1 MVLGHGE
8 FVLKER
14 LKAFFSADSV
24 FTLIFALFF
33 LTSFKKPLTQVLLIV
48 LMVFLFFRCYFQAS
62 LKEIFGINHL
72 KTMPFKWLT
81 LAFLG
86 VFLSIF
92 PNMFNMHDSQT
103 FRYNLFALNMS
114 LTYACGALCLLFA
127 SCLRIK
133 LNQKILFYSMAVAN
147 FINGLLSL
155 VQKIYFNMPRA
166 QGFSTVKEYVVLVS
180 VSILGCYIY
189 ALYSHN
195 QKEKFFFTLSV
206 FVGFLVV
213 ILSATRSATIA
224 FVATFLI
231 LSCFIL
237 YAKRSLKPLGYMV
250 VVSLILSALYM
261 GSNALE
267 KKGAIEQS
275 RVQNQ
280 SFEEDLKR
288 YAKKDA
294 DSSIGWRLERW
305 KEALTVL
312 RLRPFFGMAASEK
325 CQRLEEILSLSKSYR
340 AKDLIL
346 CYERYDNQII
356 HVLATRGIIGF
367 LIWLFFLLVIV
378 KIFWSGI
385 KQNSLISLFILTTL
399 TFYLI
404 FGIGFDPFDF
414 FITGSFFVGMVMMA
428 VFLKKDKSA
437 F

>member
-1 MVLGHGE
+1 M
-8 FVLKER
+8 KER

-24 FTLIFALFF
+24 FTLIFGLFF

-81 LAFLG
+81 LAFWG

-114 LTYACGALCLLFA
+114 LTYACGALCLLFS

-133 LNQKILFYSMAVAN
+133 LNQKTLFYSMAVAN

-189 ALYSHN
+189 ALYSQN
-195 QKEKFFFTLSV
+195 QKEKLFFTLSV

-224 FVATFLI
+224 FIATFLI

-237 YAKRSLKPLGYMV
+237 YAKKSLKPLGYMV
-250 VVSLILSALYM
+250 VVSLILSALYV
-261 GSNALE
+261 GSSALE

-325 CQRLEEILSLSKSYR
+325 CQRLEEILSLSHSYR

-414 FITGSFFVGMVMMA
+414 FITGSFFVGMIMMA

>member
-1 MVLGHGE
+1 M
-8 FVLKER
+8 
-14 LKAFFSADSV
+14 
-24 FTLIFALFF
+24 
-33 LTSFKKPLTQVLLIV
+33 IV
-48 LMVFLFFRCYFQAS
+48 LMVFLLFRCYFQAS
-62 LKEIFGINHL
+62 LRETFKINHL
-72 KTMPFKWLT
+72 RTMPFKWLT
-81 LAFLG
+81 LAFWG

-92 PNMFNMHDSQT
+92 PNMFNMYDSQT

-127 SCLRIK
+127 SRLTIK
-133 LNQKILFYSMAVAN
+133 LNQKVLFYSMAIAN

-189 ALYSHN
+189 ALYSQN
-195 QKEKFFFTLSV
+195 KKEKIFFTLSV

-213 ILSATRSATIA
+213 ILSSTRSATIA
-224 FVATFLI
+224 FIATFLI

-237 YAKRSLKPLGYMV
+237 YAQKTIKQLGYMV
-250 VVSLILSALYM
+250 VVSLVLSALYM
-261 GSNALE
+261 GNNALE
-267 KKGAIEQS
+267 KRKVIEQP
-275 RVQNQ
+275 RAQNKT
-280 SFEEDLKR
+280 FEEDLKR

-305 KEALTVL
+305 KEALTVV

-325 CQRLEEILSLSKSYR
+325 CQRLEEILSLSQSYR

-346 CYERYDNQII
+346 CIERYDNQII

-367 LIWLFFLLVIV
+367 LILLFFWLVIV
-378 KIFWSGI
+378 KIFWSGV
-385 KQNSLISLFILTTL
+385 KQNSLISFFILTTL
-399 TFYLI
+399 AFYLI

-428 VFLKKDKSA
+428 VFLKKRTFATK
-437 F
+437 

>member
-1 MVLGHGE
+1 M
-8 FVLKER
+8 KER

-48 LMVFLFFRCYFQAS
+48 LMVFLFLRCYFQAS
-62 LKEIFGINHL
+62 LKETFRIHHL

-86 VFLSIF
+86 AFLSIF
-92 PNMFNMHDSQT
+92 PNMFNMYNSQT

-147 FINGLLSL
+147 FTNGLLSL

-189 ALYSHN
+189 ALYSQS
-195 QKEKFFFTLSV
+195 QKEKLFFTLSV

-224 FVATFLI
+224 FVITFLI

-237 YAKRSLKPLGYMV
+237 YAKKSLKPLGYMV

-267 KKGAIEQS
+267 KRGAIEQS

-288 YAKKDA
+288 YAEKDA

-312 RLRPFFGMAASEK
+312 RLRPLFGMAASEK
-325 CQRLEEILSLSKSYR
+325 CQRLEEILFLSQSYR

-385 KQNSLISLFILTTL
+385 KQNSLISFFILTTL
-399 TFYLI
+399 AFYLI

>member
-1 MVLGHGE
+1 M
-8 FVLKER
+8 LKER

-62 LKEIFGINHL
+62 LKETFTINHL

-92 PNMFNMHDSQT
+92 PNMFNMYDSQT

-147 FINGLLSL
+147 FTNGLLSL

-189 ALYSHN
+189 ALYSQS
-195 QKEKFFFTLSV
+195 QKEKLFFTLSV

-224 FVATFLI
+224 FVITFLI

-237 YAKRSLKPLGYMV
+237 YAKKSLKPLGYMV
-250 VVSLILSALYM
+250 VVSLVLSALYV

-267 KKGAIEQS
+267 KRGAIEQS

-288 YAKKDA
+288 YAEKDA

-312 RLRPFFGMAASEK
+312 RLRPLFGMAASEK
-325 CQRLEEILSLSKSYR
+325 CQRLEEILFLSQSYR

-385 KQNSLISLFILTTL
+385 KQNSLISFFILTTL
-399 TFYLI
+399 AFYLI

>member
-1 MVLGHGE
+1 M
-8 FVLKER
+8 
-14 LKAFFSADSV
+14 
-24 FTLIFALFF
+24 
-33 LTSFKKPLTQVLLIV
+33 
-48 LMVFLFFRCYFQAS
+48 
-62 LKEIFGINHL
+62 INHL

-189 ALYSHN
+189 ALYSQN
-195 QKEKFFFTLSV
+195 QKEKLFFTLSV

-237 YAKRSLKPLGYMV
+237 YAKKSLKPLGYMV

-261 GSNALE
+261 GSSALE

-312 RLRPFFGMAASEK
+312 HLRPFFGMAASEK
-325 CQRLEEILSLSKSYR
+325 CQRLEEILSLSHSYR

>member
-1 MVLGHGE
+1 M
-8 FVLKER
+8 KER

-81 LAFLG
+81 LAFWG

-189 ALYSHN
+189 VLYSQN
-195 QKEKFFFTLSV
+195 QKEKLFFTLSV

-237 YAKRSLKPLGYMV
+237 YAKKSLKPLGYMV

-261 GSNALE
+261 GSSALE

-325 CQRLEEILSLSKSYR
+325 CQRLEEILSLSHSYR

-385 KQNSLISLFILTTL
+385 KQNSLISLFILMTL

>member
-1 MVLGHGE
+1 M
-8 FVLKER
+8 KER

-48 LMVFLFFRCYFQAS
+48 LMVFLFLRCYFQAS
-62 LKEIFGINHL
+62 LKETFTINHL

-92 PNMFNMHDSQT
+92 PNMFNMYDSQT

-127 SCLRIK
+127 SRLRIK

-155 VQKIYFNMPRA
+155 VQKIYFNMPRV

-195 QKEKFFFTLSV
+195 QKEKLFFTLSV

-224 FVATFLI
+224 FVITFLI

-237 YAKRSLKPLGYMV
+237 YAKKSLKPLGYMV
-250 VVSLILSALYM
+250 VVGLILSALYV

-267 KKGAIEQS
+267 KRGAIEQS

-280 SFEEDLKR
+280 TFEEDLKR

-312 RLRPFFGMAASEK
+312 RLRPFFGMASSEK

-385 KQNSLISLFILTTL
+385 KQNSLISFFILTTL
-399 TFYLI
+399 AFYLI

>member
-1 MVLGHGE
+1 M
-8 FVLKER
+8 LKER

-48 LMVFLFFRCYFQAS
+48 LMVFLFLRCYFQAS
-62 LKEIFGINHL
+62 LKETFRIHHL
-72 KTMPFKWLT
+72 KIMPFKWLT

-86 VFLSIF
+86 VFLSVF
-92 PNMFNMHDSQT
+92 PNMFNMYDSQT

-114 LTYACGALCLLFA
+114 LTYACGALCLLF
-127 SCLRIK
+127 SSRLRIK
-133 LNQKILFYSMAVAN
+133 LNQKILFYSMAIAN

-189 ALYSHN
+189 ALYSRN
-195 QKEKFFFTLSV
+195 QKEKLFFTLSV

-237 YAKRSLKPLGYMV
+237 YAKKSLKPLGYMV

-294 DSSIGWRLERW
+294 
-305 KEALTVL
+305 
-312 RLRPFFGMAASEK
+312 
-325 CQRLEEILSLSKSYR
+325 
-340 AKDLIL
+340 
-346 CYERYDNQII
+346 
-356 HVLATRGIIGF
+356 
-367 LIWLFFLLVIV
+367 
-378 KIFWSGI
+378 
-385 KQNSLISLFILTTL
+385 
-399 TFYLI
+399 
-404 FGIGFDPFDF
+404 
-414 FITGSFFVGMVMMA
+414 
-428 VFLKKDKSA
+428 
-437 F
+437 

>member
-1 MVLGHGE
+1 M
-8 FVLKER
+8 KER

-189 ALYSHN
+189 TLYSRN
-195 QKEKFFFTLSV
+195 QKEKLFFTLSV

-237 YAKRSLKPLGYMV
+237 YAKKSLKPLGYMV

-280 SFEEDLKR
+280 TFEEDLKR

-325 CQRLEEILSLSKSYR
+325 CQRLEEILSLSHSYR

>member
-1 MVLGHGE
+1 
-8 FVLKER
+8 
-14 LKAFFSADSV
+14 
-24 FTLIFALFF
+24 
-33 LTSFKKPLTQVLLIV
+33 
-48 LMVFLFFRCYFQAS
+48 
-62 LKEIFGINHL
+62 
-72 KTMPFKWLT
+72 MPFKWLT

-92 PNMFNMHDSQT
+92 PNMFTMYDSQT

-147 FINGLLSL
+147 CINGSLSL

-189 ALYSHN
+189 ALYSRN
-195 QKEKFFFTLSV
+195 QKEKLFFTLSV

-224 FVATFLI
+224 FVITFLI

-237 YAKRSLKPLGYMV
+237 YAKKSLKPLGYMV

-312 RLRPFFGMAASEK
+312 HLRPFFGMAASEK
-325 CQRLEEILSLSKSYR
+325 CQRLEEILSLSQSYR

-356 HVLATRGIIGF
+356 HILATRGIIGF
-367 LIWLFFLLVIV
+367 LIWLFWLLVIV

-385 KQNSLISLFILTTL
+385 KQNSLISFFILTTL
-399 TFYLI
+399 TFYLV

-414 FITGSFFVGMVMMA
+414 FITGSFFAGMVMMA
-428 VFLKKDKSA
+428 VCLKKDSKA
-437 F
+437 

>member
-1 MVLGHGE
+1 
-8 FVLKER
+8 
-14 LKAFFSADSV
+14 
-24 FTLIFALFF
+24 
-33 LTSFKKPLTQVLLIV
+33 
-48 LMVFLFFRCYFQAS
+48 
-62 LKEIFGINHL
+62 
-72 KTMPFKWLT
+72 MPFKWLT

-92 PNMFNMHDSQT
+92 PNMLNMYDSQT

-114 LTYACGALCLLFA
+114 LTYACGALCLLF
-127 SCLRIK
+127 SSRLRIK
-133 LNQKILFYSMAVAN
+133 LDQKILFYSMAVAN

-155 VQKIYFNMPRA
+155 VQKICFNMPRA

-189 ALYSHN
+189 ALYSQN
-195 QKEKFFFTLSV
+195 QKEKLFFTLSV

-237 YAKRSLKPLGYMV
+237 YAKKSLKPLGYMIA
-250 VVSLILSALYM
+250 VSLVLSALYV

-267 KKGAIEQS
+267 KRGTIEQS
-275 RVQNQ
+275 RIQNQ

-305 KEALTVL
+305 KEALTVAC
-312 RLRPFFGMAASEK
+312 LRPFFGMAASEK
-325 CQRLEEILSLSKSYR
+325 CQRLEEILSLSQSYR

-385 KQNSLISLFILTTL
+385 KQNSLISFFILMTL
-399 TFYLI
+399 AFYLI

-437 F
+437 FYHQRA

>member
-1 MVLGHGE
+1 M
-8 FVLKER
+8 
-14 LKAFFSADSV
+14 
-24 FTLIFALFF
+24 
-33 LTSFKKPLTQVLLIV
+33 
-48 LMVFLFFRCYFQAS
+48 
-62 LKEIFGINHL
+62 
-72 KTMPFKWLT
+72 
-81 LAFLG
+81 
-86 VFLSIF
+86 FLSIF

-189 ALYSHN
+189 ALYSQN
-195 QKEKFFFTLSV
+195 QKEKLFFTLSV

-224 FVATFLI
+224 FVVTFLI

-237 YAKRSLKPLGYMV
+237 YAKKSLKPLGYMV

-261 GSNALE
+261 GNSALE

-325 CQRLEEILSLSKSYR
+325 CQRLEEILFLSKSYR

-414 FITGSFFVGMVMMA
+414 FITGSFFVGMIMMA

>member
-1 MVLGHGE
+1 M
-8 FVLKER
+8 KER
-14 LKAFFSADSV
+14 LKVFFSADSV

-81 LAFLG
+81 LAFWG

-133 LNQKILFYSMAVAN
+133 LNQKILFYSMTVAN

-195 QKEKFFFTLSV
+195 QKEKLFFTLSV

-237 YAKRSLKPLGYMV
+237 YAKKSLKPLGYMV

-325 CQRLEEILSLSKSYR
+325 CQRLEEILSLSHSYR

-399 TFYLI
+399 TFYLV

-414 FITGSFFVGMVMMA
+414 FITGSFFVGMIMMA

>member
-1 MVLGHGE
+1 M
-8 FVLKER
+8 LKER

-24 FTLIFALFF
+24 FTLIFGLFF

-62 LKEIFGINHL
+62 LKEIFRINHL

-81 LAFLG
+81 LAFWG

-114 LTYACGALCLLFA
+114 LTYACGALCLLFS

-133 LNQKILFYSMAVAN
+133 LNQKTLFYSMAVAN

-189 ALYSHN
+189 ALYSQN
-195 QKEKFFFTLSV
+195 QKEKLFFTLSV

-224 FVATFLI
+224 FIATFLI

-237 YAKRSLKPLGYMV
+237 YAKKSLKPLGYMV

-325 CQRLEEILSLSKSYR
+325 CQRLEEILSLSHSYR

-378 KIFWSGI
+378 KIFWIGI

-414 FITGSFFVGMVMMA
+414 FITGSFFVGMIMMA

>member
-1 MVLGHGE
+1 M
-8 FVLKER
+8 KER

-48 LMVFLFFRCYFQAS
+48 LMVFLFLRCYFQAS
-62 LKEIFGINHL
+62 LKETFRIHHL
-72 KTMPFKWLT
+72 KIMPFKWLT

-92 PNMFNMHDSQT
+92 PNMFTMYDSQT

-147 FINGLLSL
+147 CINGLLSL

-195 QKEKFFFTLSV
+195 QKEKLFFTFSV

-224 FVATFLI
+224 FVITFLI

-237 YAKRSLKPLGYMV
+237 YAKKSLKPLGYMM

-280 SFEEDLKR
+280 TFEEDLKR

-312 RLRPFFGMAASEK
+312 RLRPFFGMTASEK
-325 CQRLEEILSLSKSYR
+325 CQRLEEILSLSQSYR

-367 LIWLFFLLVIV
+367 LIWLFWLLVIV

-414 FITGSFFVGMVMMA
+414 FITGSFFVGMVMMV
-428 VFLKKDKSA
+428 VFLKKDFKA
-437 F
+437 

>member
-1 MVLGHGE
+1 M
-8 FVLKER
+8 KER

-62 LKEIFGINHL
+62 LKETFGINHL
-72 KTMPFKWLT
+72 KIMPFKWLT

-189 ALYSHN
+189 TLYSQN
-195 QKEKFFFTLSV
+195 QKEKLFFTLSV

-237 YAKRSLKPLGYMV
+237 YAKKSLKPLGYMV
-250 VVSLILSALYM
+250 VVSLILNALYM

-325 CQRLEEILSLSKSYR
+325 CQRLEEILSLSHSYR

>member
-1 MVLGHGE
+1 M
-8 FVLKER
+8 KER

-155 VQKIYFNMPRA
+155 VQKIYFNMPRV

-189 ALYSHN
+189 VLYSRN
-195 QKEKFFFTLSV
+195 QKEKLFFTLSV

-224 FVATFLI
+224 FIATFLI

-237 YAKRSLKPLGYMV
+237 YAKKSLKPLGYMV

-261 GSNALE
+261 GSSALE

-280 SFEEDLKR
+280 TFEEDLKR

-325 CQRLEEILSLSKSYR
+325 CQRLEEILSLSHSYR

>member
-1 MVLGHGE
+1 M
-8 FVLKER
+8 LKER

-48 LMVFLFFRCYFQAS
+48 LMVFLFLRCYFQAS
-62 LKEIFGINHL
+62 LKETFGINHL

-195 QKEKFFFTLSV
+195 QKEKLFFTLSV

-237 YAKRSLKPLGYMV
+237 YAKKSLKPLGYMV

-325 CQRLEEILSLSKSYR
+325 CQRLEEILSLSHSYR

-367 LIWLFFLLVIV
+367 SIWLFFLLVIV

>member
-1 MVLGHGE
+1 M
-8 FVLKER
+8 LKER

-48 LMVFLFFRCYFQAS
+48 LMVFLCLRCYFQAS
-62 LKEIFGINHL
+62 LKETFRVHHL

-92 PNMFNMHDSQT
+92 PNMFNMYDDQT

-147 FINGLLSL
+147 FTNGLLSL
-155 VQKIYFNMPRA
+155 AQKIYFNMPRA

-189 ALYSHN
+189 ALYSQS
-195 QKEKFFFTLSV
+195 QKEKLFFTLSV
-206 FVGFLVV
+206 FVGFLVI

-231 LSCFIL
+231 LSCVIL
-237 YAKRSLKPLGYMV
+237 YAKKSLRPLGYMV
-250 VVSLILSALYM
+250 VVSLILSALYV

-267 KKGAIEQS
+267 KRGAIEQS

-325 CQRLEEILSLSKSYR
+325 CQRLEEILFLSQSYR

-367 LIWLFFLLVIV
+367 LIWLFFLLAVV

-385 KQNSLISLFILTTL
+385 KQNSLISFFILTTL
-399 TFYLI
+399 AFYLI

-414 FITGSFFVGMVMMA
+414 FITGSFFVGMIMMA

>member
-1 MVLGHGE
+1 M
-8 FVLKER
+8 LKER

-189 ALYSHN
+189 ALYSRN
-195 QKEKFFFTLSV
+195 QKEKLFFTLSV

-237 YAKRSLKPLGYMV
+237 YAKKSLKPLGYMV

-261 GSNALE
+261 GSSALE

-325 CQRLEEILSLSKSYR
+325 CQRLEEILSLSHSYR

-414 FITGSFFVGMVMMA
+414 FITGSFFAGMVVMA

>member
-1 MVLGHGE
+1 M
-8 FVLKER
+8 LKER

-62 LKEIFGINHL
+62 LKETFTINHL

-92 PNMFNMHDSQT
+92 PNMFNMYDSQT

-114 LTYACGALCLLFA
+114 LTYACGALCLLF
-127 SCLRIK
+127 SSRLRIK
-133 LNQKILFYSMAVAN
+133 LDQKILFYSMAVAN

-189 ALYSHN
+189 ALYSQN
-195 QKEKFFFTLSV
+195 QKEKLFFTLSV

-237 YAKRSLKPLGYMV
+237 YAKKSLKPLGYMV
-250 VVSLILSALYM
+250 VMSLVLSALYV

-267 KKGAIEQS
+267 KRGAIEQS

-312 RLRPFFGMAASEK
+312 RLRSFFGMAASEK
-325 CQRLEEILSLSKSYR
+325 CQRLEEILSLSQSYR

-385 KQNSLISLFILTTL
+385 KQNSLISFFILTTF

-414 FITGSFFVGMVMMA
+414 FITGSFFVGMIMMA

>member
-1 MVLGHGE
+1 M
-8 FVLKER
+8 LKER

-189 ALYSHN
+189 ALYSRN
-195 QKEKFFFTLSV
+195 QKEKLFFTLSV

-237 YAKRSLKPLGYMV
+237 YAKKSLKPLGYMV

-261 GSNALE
+261 GSSALE

-325 CQRLEEILSLSKSYR
+325 CQRLEEILSLSHSYR

-399 TFYLI
+399 TFYLV

-414 FITGSFFVGMVMMA
+414 FITGSFFAGMVVMA

>member
-1 MVLGHGE
+1 M
-8 FVLKER
+8 KER
-14 LKAFFSADSV
+14 LKTFFSADSI

-62 LKEIFGINHL
+62 LKETFRVHHL

-92 PNMFNMHDSQT
+92 PNMFNMYDSQT

-127 SCLRIK
+127 SRLRIK

-189 ALYSHN
+189 ALYSQN
-195 QKEKFFFTLSV
+195 QKEKNFFTLSV

-224 FVATFLI
+224 FVITFLI

-237 YAKRSLKPLGYMV
+237 YAKKSLKPLGYMV

-267 KKGAIEQS
+267 KRGAIEQS

-312 RLRPFFGMAASEK
+312 RLR
-325 CQRLEEILSLSKSYR
+325 L
-340 AKDLIL
+340 
-346 CYERYDNQII
+346 
-356 HVLATRGIIGF
+356 
-367 LIWLFFLLVIV
+367 LF
-378 KIFWSGI
+378 WHSC
-385 KQNSLISLFILTTL
+385 
-399 TFYLI
+399 
-404 FGIGFDPFDF
+404 
-414 FITGSFFVGMVMMA
+414 
-428 VFLKKDKSA
+428 
-437 F
+437 

>member
-1 MVLGHGE
+1 M
-8 FVLKER
+8 KER
-14 LKAFFSADSV
+14 LKVFFSADSV

-48 LMVFLFFRCYFQAS
+48 LMVFLFLRCYFQAS
-62 LKEIFGINHL
+62 LKETFRIHHL
-72 KTMPFKWLT
+72 KIMPFKWLT

-92 PNMFNMHDSQT
+92 PNMFTMYDSQT

-147 FINGLLSL
+147 CINGLLSL

-195 QKEKFFFTLSV
+195 QKEKLFFTFSV

-224 FVATFLI
+224 FVITFLI

-237 YAKRSLKPLGYMV
+237 YAKKSLKPLGYMM

-261 GSNALE
+261 GSNALK

-280 SFEEDLKR
+280 TFEEDLKR

-325 CQRLEEILSLSKSYR
+325 CQRLEEILSLSQSYR

-367 LIWLFFLLVIV
+367 LIWLFWLLVIV

-414 FITGSFFVGMVMMA
+414 FITGSFFVGMVMMV
-428 VFLKKDKSA
+428 VFLKKDFKA
-437 F
+437 

>member
-1 MVLGHGE
+1 M
-8 FVLKER
+8 KER

-62 LKEIFGINHL
+62 LKEIFRINHL

-133 LNQKILFYSMAVAN
+133 LNQKTLFYSMAVAN

-189 ALYSHN
+189 ALYSQN
-195 QKEKFFFTLSV
+195 QKEKLFFTLSV

-237 YAKRSLKPLGYMV
+237 YAKKSLKPLGYMV

-261 GSNALE
+261 GSSALE

-325 CQRLEEILSLSKSYR
+325 CQRLEEILSLSHSYR

-385 KQNSLISLFILTTL
+385 KQNSLISLFILMTL